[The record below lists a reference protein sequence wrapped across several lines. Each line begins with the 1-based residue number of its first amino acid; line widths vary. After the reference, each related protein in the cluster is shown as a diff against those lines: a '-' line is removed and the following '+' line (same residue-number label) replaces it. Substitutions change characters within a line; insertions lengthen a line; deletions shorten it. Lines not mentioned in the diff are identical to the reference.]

1 MWRLTADELV
11 PLARR
16 RRPSVPFWAVRATF
30 LLFAPGTLEQLDNLL
45 VGGLIEVPVPEA
57 YGHEIRGRFQADQ
70 PIDLFA
76 EGLARVRSA
85 HGHGE
90 DEVPG
95 IPSAKSLYCRPGP
108 HAGGD
113 AIVQ

>member
-1 MWRLTADELV
+1 
-11 PLARR
+11 
-16 RRPSVPFWAVRATF
+16 
-30 LLFAPGTLEQLDNLL
+30 
-45 VGGLIEVPVPEA
+45 
-57 YGHEIRGRFQADQ
+57 
-70 PIDLFA
+70 
-76 EGLARVRSA
+76 VRSA